1 MTDER
6 VENEKEK
13 EERTESVDRIIRKY
27 AFGSV
32 GIGLIPFPV
41 IDIAALTAVQIKLVR
56 KLAKIYDVP
65 FSKSEV
71 KSFLTSLAGSTVS
84 VSVAGTLSSFAK
96 FIPVVGQTAGALAM
110 PALAGAAT
118 YAVGK
123 VFETHFSSG
132 GDFSDFNPE
141 KMKDY
146 YARMLKEGEVIARD
160 MKGDRSRRNA

>member
-6 VENEKEK
+6 VEKKNEKK
-13 EERTESVDRIIRKY
+13 EGSGSADRIIRKY
-27 AFGSV
+27 AFGSM

-71 KSFLTSLAGSTVS
+71 KSFITALAGSTVS

-96 FIPVVGQTAGALAM
+96 FIPIVGQTAGAVTM
-110 PALAGAAT
+110 PSLAGAAT

-123 VFETHFSSG
+123 VFETHFSAG

-141 KMKDY
+141 TMKEY
-146 YARMLKEGEVIARD
+146 YHRMLKEGKIIGD
-160 MKGDRSRRNA
+160 KMKGARFGSND